1 MIEKRSYALSA
12 TMVVSWLVVVMGRYL
27 LWLEY
32 YGRIIEH
39 LTLGA
44 AFIVA
49 LLSTW
54 EWAKR
59 LERRRRDT
67 RGRLA
72 IGAVVGLCAAVV
84 LLPWN
89 GVFGRTWFAVHHGK
103 FTALAQLAEEMKLP
117 TDTPS
122 GGWVD
127 LPAEFDL
134 LPFDHL
140 HTQDVSIETYPGRV
154 LMMDLS
160 DEEVSEN
167 MFLYIYGRPDAARTS
182 PCDLTETTFD
192 DFYEC
197 TRLGDGWW
205 WMARKP
211 NYPNV
216 NHAAG
221 GAAQRGVRW
230 GFGGPRPP
238 KVTA

>member
-32 YGRIIEH
+32 DDRIIEQ
-39 LTLGA
+39 LVLGA

-54 EWAKR
+54 GWAKR
-59 LERRRRDT
+59 LERRRRDI

-72 IGAVVGLCAAVV
+72 VGAVVGLCAAVV

-89 GVFGRTWFAVHHGK
+89 GVFGRTWFAIHHGK
-103 FTALAQLAEEMKLP
+103 FTALAQLAKERKLP
-117 TDTPS
+117 TDVSS

-127 LPAEFDL
+127 LPVEFDVL
-134 LPFDHL
+134 HYDHL
-140 HTQDVSIETYPGRV
+140 NTQDVPIEPYPGRV
-154 LMMDLS
+154 LMMALS
-160 DEEVSEN
+160 DGEVSEN

-192 DFYEC
+192 DFHEC

-205 WMARKP
+205 WMPRKS

-216 NHAAG
+216 D
-221 GAAQRGVRW
+221 
-230 GFGGPRPP
+230 
-238 KVTA
+238 